1 MSTLS
6 WTGLWPIAALT
17 LPPFPPP
24 PCLAAIC
31 PQRAVNSVI
40 DRTGRLNA
48 VAAMIEVDLQIV
60 GATAIEDKLQ
70 IGVPETIASLAEA
83 GIKTWVLTGDKVE
96 TAINIGYSCR
106 LLTQA
111 MDVQEVGVWLCI
123 LLCVRVVRAR
133 SA

>member
-1 MSTLS
+1 M
-6 WTGLWPIAALT
+6 
-17 LPPFPPP
+17 
-24 PCLAAIC
+24 
-31 PQRAVNSVI
+31 I